1 MLHLSSYFFQPPGT
15 PGNHVLFVITVVV
28 VQSLS
33 LVQLFVT
40 VWTAAHQASLSF
52 TISQSLLKLMS
63 IELVKPFNHLILC
76 YPLLLLPSILPNMR
90 VFCNESA
97 LHIRGSKYWSF
108 SILLMNIQGSF
119 PLELT
124 GLIFL
129 LSKRL
134 SRVFSSTTIQKH
146 RFFALSLLYRPIL
159 TCVHDYWKKP

>member
-1 MLHLSSYFFQPPGT
+1 
-15 PGNHVLFVITVVV
+15 
-28 VQSLS
+28 
-33 LVQLFVT
+33 
-40 VWTAAHQASLSF
+40 
-52 TISQSLLKLMS
+52 MS

-134 SRVFSSTTIQKH
+134 SRVFSSTTVQKCQ
-146 RFFALSLLYRPIL
+146 FFSTWLSLWSSSHICTWLLEKTIAL
-159 TCVHDYWKKP
+159 TIQIFVGKVMSLLFNLLSRFVIAFLSRNKHLLISWLQSLSVSPSFNTRGNF